1 MKDYTDGY
9 SYTSPT
15 GSFPAGASWC
25 GALDMAGNV
34 WEWCNDRYDVYDVKE
49 IKDPIGST
57 TAAGRVV
64 RGGSWRS
71 SEPGDLRCG
80 FRDNYEPTYR
90 DDSYGFRVVRG
101 TTAAVVTPPAK

>member
-1 MKDYTDGY
+1 
-9 SYTSPT
+9 
-15 GSFPAGASWC
+15 
-25 GALDMAGNV
+25 MAGNV

-71 SEPGDLRCG
+71 SDPTDVRCG
-80 FRDNYEPTYR
+80 FRDNYEPAFR
-90 DDSYGFRVVRG
+90 EDCYGFRVASSEA
-101 TTAAVVTPPAK
+101 TVTLPAK